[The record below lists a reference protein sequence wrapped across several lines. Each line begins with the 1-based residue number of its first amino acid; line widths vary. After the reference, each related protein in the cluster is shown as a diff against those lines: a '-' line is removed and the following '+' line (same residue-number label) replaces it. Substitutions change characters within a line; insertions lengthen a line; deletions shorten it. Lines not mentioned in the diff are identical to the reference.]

1 MSKGIIDLLLESI
14 FDANWKGRRKM
25 MKKGVRK

>member
-25 MKKGVRK
+25 MKKSVRK